1 VSPPPRNGVS
11 TSTNSEH
18 RQPDIAVLLTDCPL
32 ADRII
37 NNKHRLQVLQ
47 LPTEPGIN
55 TTTLALP
62 SSHHQQMPML
72 VAVAN

>member
-1 VSPPPRNGVS
+1 
-11 TSTNSEH
+11 
-18 RQPDIAVLLTDCPL
+18 LTDCPL
-32 ADRII
+32 ADQTI

-47 LPTEPGIN
+47 LPTETGIN
-55 TTTLALP
+55 YTTLTLP